1 VLSLMRRQPHEIMKK
16 ILIIEDEEPLAEAL
30 KYTLGREGYSVEVAL
45 DGAAG
50 LEKYRVQGPDLVLL
64 DLMLPVVDGLEVCKR
79 IRTGSRV
86 PILMLTA
93 KDSDLDEVLG
103 LEIGADDYVTKPFDM
118 RKLMARIKAL
128 LRRSSPAEET
138 GGQRLE
144 WVGVEMDLDKH
155 EVTVDGAAVHLTP
168 TEYRLLEQFMRRP
181 GKVLTREQLL
191 DRLWDGFY
199 GSSKT
204 LDVHIRHLREK
215 IEADP
220 SQPRLIR
227 TVRGAGYRLDRP
239 RED

>member
-1 VLSLMRRQPHEIMKK
+1 MKK
-16 ILIIEDEEPLAEAL
+16 ILIIEDEETLAEAL
-30 KYTLGREGYSVEVAL
+30 KYTLGKEGYNVEVAL

-64 DLMLPVVDGLEVCKR
+64 DLMLPGVDGLEVCKR
-79 IRTGSRV
+79 IRAGSRV

-103 LEIGADDYVTKPFDM
+103 LEIGADDYVTKPFDT
-118 RKLMARIKAL
+118 RRLIARIKAL
-128 LRRSSPAEET
+128 LRRSSAEE
-138 GGQRLE
+138 GSSGERLE
-144 WVGVEMDLDKH
+144 WAGLVLDLDKH
-155 EVTVDGAAVHLTP
+155 EVTVEGAAVHLTP

-191 DRLWDGFY
+191 DRLWDGYY

-220 SQPRLIR
+220 SQPRLIS

>member
-1 VLSLMRRQPHEIMKK
+1 MKK

>member
-1 VLSLMRRQPHEIMKK
+1 MKK

-30 KYTLGREGYSVEVAL
+30 RYTLGKEGYGVEIAL
-45 DGAAG
+45 DGTAG

-64 DLMLPVVDGLEVCKR
+64 DLMLPGVDGLEVCKR
-79 IRTGSRV
+79 IRAGSRV

-103 LEIGADDYVTKPFDM
+103 LEIGADDYVTKPFDT
-118 RKLMARIKAL
+118 RKLIARIKAL
-128 LRRSSPAEET
+128 LRRSSPEEES
-138 GGQRLE
+138 GGERLE
-144 WVGVEMDLDKH
+144 WAGLVMDLDKH
-155 EVTVDGAAVHLTP
+155 EVTVDGTAVHLTP
-168 TEYRLLEQFMRRP
+168 TEYGLLEQFMRRP

-215 IEADP
+215 IETDP
-220 SQPRLIR
+220 SQPRMIK